1 MQKVV
6 IEVAVLTLSAKE
18 HADLHT
24 DAKGFINSNGVF
36 CKDVSSVELSPDP
49 PLRRKNAT
57 YTVTMSHWPDCN
69 ASGKCQLQIP

>member
-24 DAKGFINSNGVF
+24 DPKGFINTNGVF
-36 CKDVSSVELSPDP
+36 CKDVRSVVLADHPKKPHTKDEI
-49 PLRRKNAT
+49 
-57 YTVTMSHWPDCN
+57 YIVTMSHWPDCN
-69 ASGKCQLQIP
+69 AVGSCQ

>member
-18 HADLHT
+18 HADLHA
-24 DAKGFINSNGVF
+24 DPKGFINTNGVF
-36 CKDVSSVELSPDP
+36 CKDVRSVELPSHP
-49 PLRRKNAT
+49 PLRRKNAI

-69 ASGKCQLQIP
+69 ASGKCQL